1 MTPVEG
7 GILTRGTLF
16 IFGAALVAA
25 SGCSDDGTQTS
36 ATTGASASTSVGS
49 TQTSGDATTTT
60 GPTTGPGTA
69 SASTGVDPTS
79 DGTTGV
85 DPSAGSTGA
94 TGGPGTSG
102 STDPGTGTSGSTGG
116 GSTGGS
122 STGGGCGVCDQ
133 PNQQCINDVCV
144 TSCQG
149 QDPSPCP
156 MGQVCDVI
164 SGECKAPDAP
174 CTLAGGYDTCG
185 PQSCGPGTICDGVG
199 ECLPIAPCNSVLC
212 TDDGHCWGDLCACER
227 TIDCQEPT
235 ADLMNGPFSVD
246 IGGIDFADDCNAWM
260 VTLRSGPDY
269 VRRLTPAGVVT
280 TWTGVANLNMGEVK
294 VLRRLTIP
302 QLHHTLPIAAEPT
315 PPKPVEGLGE
325 VAITYTCCPTCG
337 CQVNPPQGVA
347 RLDEMNMMN
356 PLPIII
362 VAKAT
367 QGTGPFGNTAADAG
381 PQGLTWGEDRV
392 LYVG

>member
-1 MTPVEG
+1 
-7 GILTRGTLF
+7 LF

-69 SASTGVDPTS
+69 SASTSGDPTS
-79 DGTTGV
+79 DGTTAV
-85 DPSAGSTGA
+85 DPSAGSTGS
-94 TGGPGTSG
+94 TGGGPGTSG
-102 STDPGTGTSGSTGG
+102 STDPGTSTGGSTGG
-116 GSTGGS
+116 GSTGGG

-174 CTLAGGYDTCG
+174 CTLAGGYETCG

-235 ADLMNGPFSVD
+235 PDLMNGPFSVD

-260 VTLRSGPDY
+260 VTLRSGTDF

-280 TWTGVANLNMGEVK
+280 TWAGVANLNMGEVK

-302 QLHHTLPIAAEPT
+302 QLKHALPIADHPT

-325 VAITYTCCPTCG
+325 VAITYTCCPSCG

-347 RLDEMNMMN
+347 RLDEMNVMN